1 MENQKGRQTRKRET
15 VAFRVPEDRKHMMRA
30 AAARRDEFLSDWLRR
45 AADAQLRREI
55 RELD

>member
-1 MENQKGRQTRKRET
+1 MENQKREQTRKPET

-45 AADAQLRREI
+45 AAEEQLRREI
-55 RELD
+55 REMG